1 MIIRW
6 WLFLLV
12 CLCPPLYGEVVVVK
26 QVLDGDTFITTTR
39 QRVRV
44 IGIDTPEVGRGKGV
58 DEPFAQQAKQLARD
72 LLYQQQVTLTPGE
85 ESMDPFGRTLAY
97 VTLPDGS
104 DFAHHLLKQGLAMV
118 RIFPPNL
125 QHIPTYLNLEAE
137 ARRQKMGIWLPGS
150 EYLLNPFEA
159 NKGLGHHRLVSGR
172 VVHISQSRK
181 RVYLHFGIHRQSDF
195 TVGIRGD
202 LWQTLFHAH
211 GLNKNSLL
219 GQRVLVRGKLY
230 HRGGVSMN
238 LDHPW
243 EISVGQ

>member
-1 MIIRW
+1 MVRW
-6 WLFLLV
+6 WWLLLV
-12 CLCPPLYGEVVVVK
+12 FLCPPLYGQVVVVK
-26 QVLDGDTFITTTR
+26 QVLDGDTFVTTTR

-58 DEPFAQQAKQLARD
+58 DEPFAQQAKQLAGD
-72 LLYQQQVTLTPGE
+72 LLLQKQVTLTPGE
-85 ESMDPFGRTLAY
+85 ESMDAFGRTLAY

-104 DFAHHLLKQGLAMV
+104 DLAHHLLKKGLAMV

-125 QHIPTYLNLEAE
+125 RQIPAYLKLEAE
-137 ARRQKMGIWLPGS
+137 ARHQKVGMWHPGN

-159 NKGLGHHRLVSGR
+159 HKGLGRHRLVSGR
-172 VVHISQSRK
+172 VSHISQSRK
-181 RVYLHFGIHRQSDF
+181 RVYLHFGPNHQSDF
-195 TVGIRGD
+195 TIGIRGE

-219 GQRVLVRGKLY
+219 GQRVLVRGKL
-230 HRGGVSMN
+230 HQRGGVSMN